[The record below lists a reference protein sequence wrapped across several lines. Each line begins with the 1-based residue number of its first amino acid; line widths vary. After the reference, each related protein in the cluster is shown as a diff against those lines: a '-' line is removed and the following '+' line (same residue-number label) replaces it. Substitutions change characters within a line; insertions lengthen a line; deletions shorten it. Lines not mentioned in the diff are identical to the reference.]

1 MLQLSIDKSYSMKSK
16 GYTLIEI
23 LVTTTIMVI
32 LSGLAIEIIAR
43 VINTWSRSSGK
54 LSTFSEARIAMDVIA
69 SDLEGIVLRNDGYEW
84 FRAENDFIKK
94 PAKSIGVALRFFS
107 VIKDK
112 PTDSKGMT
120 IPGDISAVA
129 YNLQYVNPVDGSNK
143 GEKSFVLY
151 RLEVDP
157 RKTYNYLLDSS
168 SRVSLPGKRSP
179 YWGNGNLIKGKN
191 GDNYLAMNI
200 VNFEID
206 FHVEDDGKNAT
217 PTLYFEGSKK
227 NPNKSVIYGGKFAT
241 VGPQAKIEHYQR
253 SLAYADIKLT
263 VLSDEGA
270 EIMRN
275 IEQRSET
282 PEDVIRIHGEEF
294 IRRVHFPVKPF

>member
-1 MLQLSIDKSYSMKSK
+1 MKSK

-32 LSGLAIEIIAR
+32 LAGLAIQITGQ
-43 VINTWSRSSGK
+43 VVNTWGRSSGK
-54 LSTFSEARIAMDVIA
+54 LSTSAEARIAMDVIA
-69 SDLEGIVLRNDGYEW
+69 NDLEGLVLRNDGYEW
-84 FRAENDFIKK
+84 FRAENALLKE
-94 PAKSIGVALRFFS
+94 PAKSKSVSLRFFS

-112 PTDSKGMT
+112 ATDAQGMT
-120 IPGDISAVA
+120 MPGDISAVA
-129 YNLQYVNPVDGSNK
+129 YNLHYVNPIDGSNK

-157 RKTYNYLLDSS
+157 ETTYKYLLDPS
-168 SRVSLPGKRSP
+168 SREVLPNKRSQT
-179 YWGNGNLIKGKN
+179 WGKGNLIKGKKGN
-191 GDNYLAMNI
+191 NYLAMNI

-206 FHVEDDGKNAT
+206 FYVEDDGDRAT
-217 PTLYFEGSKK
+217 PTLYFDRSKK
-227 NPNKSVIYGGKFAT
+227 NPKRSVIYGGRQAT
-241 VGPQAKIEHYQR
+241 IGPQAKLEHYQKA
-253 SLAYADIKLT
+253 LAYADIKLT

-275 IEQRSET
+275 VEQRSET
-282 PEDVIRIHGEEF
+282 PEDVIRLHGEEF